1 MTLAMAFRSR
11 YHLVTIGKPTP
22 VWLSLCMRSPVC
34 SQRAFHYYHAGC
46 WSILDHASCVQISAC
61 ELAVHSHM

>member
-11 YHLVTIGKPTP
+11 CYLVTIEKPTP
-22 VWLSLCMRSPVC
+22 VLLSLCMPSPAC

-46 WSILDHASCVQISAC
+46 WSTLDRASCAQISAR